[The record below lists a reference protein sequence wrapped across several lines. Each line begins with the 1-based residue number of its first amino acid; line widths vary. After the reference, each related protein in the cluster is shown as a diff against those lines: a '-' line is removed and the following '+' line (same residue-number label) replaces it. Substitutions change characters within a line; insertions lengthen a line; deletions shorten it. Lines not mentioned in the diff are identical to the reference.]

1 MRHTASHLR
10 ETFKQIKNMRNKHFY
25 LMLIFLSAFT
35 VLRAQSVKAKME
47 SFTDSLY
54 NEKALNGNILVR
66 DKGSIILQ
74 KSYGFSDIENQKR
87 HTVNSTFNIASIA
100 KLFTSTAIMQLEE
113 RGKIKVTDPVQKFL
127 PTFPYNN
134 ITIKHLLT
142 HTAGLPYIFDE
153 IIRSEK
159 IISNLNNEYILDN
172 LKNRE
177 LLREPGTKW
186 EYSNTAYCILALVV
200 EKVTGTKFSEYVK
213 KNIFQKAG
221 MSETYFHGNDYSK
234 IHSYEE
240 DNFFKGKFNR
250 VDTNVFFKLTQG
262 IYGADGVLSTSID
275 LDKFQYAFFNNK
287 LLKTETVDEILK
299 PTVLNDGNVIKVDGG
314 MTDSYF
320 GLGWFI
326 LPDTTNGKIVGHTG
340 GVPGSLSFFFTN
352 SSQKQTVILLDNTHS
367 SRTYSTGENL
377 LEIINN
383 KKPTQYKSSRA
394 QAINYMRLL
403 VGKGTNEAFV
413 YLQKCLEDTI
423 TYSKFRDNSINNLA
437 GELMDRTEIKN
448 NLDLAIEAL
457 KINIMLFPNSV
468 ITHNWYAWA
477 LLNAGK
483 KEEAIWV
490 YQKALKMDSNNEE
503 AKSELEKLL
512 KKE

>member
-1 MRHTASHLR
+1 MKHT
-10 ETFKQIKNMRNKHFY
+10 HFY
-25 LMLIFLSAFT
+25 LT
-35 VLRAQSVKAKME
+35 VLCFFLFTISRAQYVKKKME
-47 SFTDSLY
+47 SFADSLY
-54 NEKALNGNILVR
+54 NEKVLNGNILVK
-66 DKGSIILQ
+66 DKGSVILQ
-74 KSYGFSDIENQKR
+74 KSYGYSDIENPKQ
-87 HTVNSTFNIASIA
+87 HTTNSTFNIASIA
-100 KLFTSTAIMQLEE
+100 KLFTSTAIMQLKEK
-113 RGKIKVTDPVQKFL
+113 GKIKLIDPVQKFL
-127 PTFPYNN
+127 PTFPYSN

-142 HTAGLPYIFDE
+142 HTSGLPYIFDE

-159 IISNLNNEYILDN
+159 IMPNLNNDYILNN

-177 LLREPGTKW
+177 LLREPGSKW
-186 EYSNTAYCILALVV
+186 EYSNTAYCILVLVV

-213 KNIFQKAG
+213 KNIFQKAD
-221 MSETYFHGNDYSK
+221 MSNTYFYENDYSK
-234 IHSYEE
+234 IRSYEE

-262 IYGADGVLSTSID
+262 IYGADGVLSTTVD
-275 LDKFQYAFFNNK
+275 LDKFQYAFFNGK
-287 LLKTETVDEILK
+287 LLKKETVDEILQ
-299 PTVLNDGNVIKVDGG
+299 PTVLNDGKVIKVDGG

-352 SSQKQTVILLDNTHS
+352 PSQKQAVILLDNTHS

-377 LEIINN
+377 IELLNN
-383 KKPTQYKSSRA
+383 KKVSPYKSSRV
-394 QAINYMRLL
+394 QAVNYMRLL
-403 VGKGTNEAFV
+403 VNKGNNEAFV
-413 YLQKCLEDTI
+413 YLQKCLNDTI
-423 TYSKFRDNSINNLA
+423 TYSKFRENSINNLA
-437 GELMDRTEIKN
+437 GELMERTDIKN

-457 KINIMLFPNSV
+457 KINIMMFPNSV

-490 YQKALKMDSNNEE
+490 YQKALKMDPNNEE